1 MCIPKGISHTYR
13 IRVKPDIQSSLS
25 FKMASKFVEY
35 QQLIEN
41 WDHDTIQKLVIFTRK
56 LKAKKGEDPAVPDI
70 YKSITS
76 VCKNVVE
83 FYPFIYK
90 VLYQFTESQ
99 EELQKR
105 LTIQKELLSESRKC
119 YLLMD
124 ALSKVV
130 PNNIEIQDFIFNMG
144 KHGVFLH
151 KIKTNLAE
159 DVKQKDGE
167 IEELKEAN
175 NNLQNDLEA
184 KSDEINQIKADL
196 GEDVKQKDGEIDNLN
211 EIIKRKDDEFR
222 TLEQAKKKLGTEN
235 AKLTQEAE
243 KLQETINDKIKLIEN
258 EQRKFSTWKRCNFQT
273 ARAIKKQFEDKH
285 KEQLD
290 KISVTFEDVI
300 KNRANKMIEDSRED
314 ILRNLSQF
322 KPDIQL
328 QKPNLKDATFLK
340 DLSNLDLKK
349 ISDKSTKRK
358 ENTILPVTSKKK
370 RTI

>member
-1 MCIPKGISHTYR
+1 MCIPKGISHTYQ

-70 YKSITS
+70 CKSITNI
-76 VCKNVVE
+76 CKNVVE

-99 EELQKR
+99 EELQKK
-105 LTIQKELLSESRKC
+105 LTIQKELISESRKC

-130 PNNIEIQDFIFNMG
+130 PNNIEMQDFIFNMG

-167 IEELKEAN
+167 I
-175 NNLQNDLEA
+175 
-184 KSDEINQIKADL
+184 
-196 GEDVKQKDGEIDNLN
+196 DNLN
-211 EIIKRKDDEFR
+211 EVIKRKDDEFR

-258 EQRKFSTWKRCNFQT
+258 EQRKFSNWKRCNFQT